1 MPFQL
6 STLLVYINV
15 ITGPFVCSV
24 LPCVASCTPVLCDYA
39 SAIFTWVD
47 FCLLLIFWFLCTF
60 ISHPFLHFCM
70 FLGVYPSVASTSV
83 YFCWLLSRYLL
94 QHWRLYNGFFLPP
107 PHLCSAPSVSC
118 WLFCE
123 LQRHCFISACLQV
136 TGKIKRCLHLHT
148 CMSFTWFFITS
159 YSNIYPSPRELFLT
173 YTSFNMYTL

>member
-60 ISHPFLHFCM
+60 ISHPFLHFCI
-70 FLGVYPSVASTSV
+70 FQGVYPSVASTCL
-83 YFCWLLSRYLL
+83 FLLTIVSLSFAALTSL
-94 QHWRLYNGFFLPP
+94 QRFLPSP

>member
-24 LPCVASCTPVLCDYA
+24 LTCVASCTPVLCDYA

-70 FLGVYPSVASTSV
+70 FLGVYPSEASTSV

-94 QHWRLYNGFFLPP
+94 QHWRLYNGFFLFPP
-107 PHLCSAPSVSC
+107 PLQCSFSILLAVLWTPET
-118 WLFCE
+118 LFYFC
-123 LQRHCFISACLQV
+123 LFASYGQDKTLLALTHVHVFYMVLHYFIQ
-136 TGKIKRCLHLHT
+136 
-148 CMSFTWFFITS
+148 
-159 YSNIYPSPRELFLT
+159 
-173 YTSFNMYTL
+173 